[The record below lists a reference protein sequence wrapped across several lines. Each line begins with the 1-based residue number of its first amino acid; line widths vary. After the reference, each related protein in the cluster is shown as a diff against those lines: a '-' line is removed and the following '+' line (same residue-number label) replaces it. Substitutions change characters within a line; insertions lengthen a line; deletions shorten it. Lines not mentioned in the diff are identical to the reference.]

1 MLSKYLGSKATLK
14 NKVEMTRVYKKIFIA
29 VAIFISLYGTQYI
42 LNFIV
47 LIIDKDNI
55 RITRNINNL

>member
-1 MLSKYLGSKATLK
+1 MLSKYSGSKATLK

-47 LIIDKDNI
+47 IIIDKDNI

>member
-1 MLSKYLGSKATLK
+1 MLSKYSGSKAILK

-29 VAIFISLYGTQYI
+29 IATLISLYGTKFI
-42 LNFIV
+42 LNYIV
-47 LIIDKDNI
+47 MIFDKNNI